1 MSPYP
6 VIGQVTA
13 FMNGYIKE
21 YIGFK
26 NIAEIKRTKDIC
38 KIITKEGEEFQL
50 ILIKNQTKCK

>member
-21 YIGFK
+21 FIGFK
-26 NIAEIKRTKDIC
+26 NIGDIKRSKDTCKIVTKDGVEFE
-38 KIITKEGEEFQL
+38 IIIKQL
-50 ILIKNQTKCK
+50 N

>member
-13 FMNGYIKE
+13 FMNSQLKE
-21 YIGFK
+21 HVGFK

-38 KIITKEGEEFQL
+38 KIITKEGEEFQI
-50 ILIKNQTKCK
+50 ILIKNLNQIK